1 MTRTTYLD
9 HNATT
14 PLRPEA
20 SAAMAEALAMTGN
33 PSSVHRFGRLA
44 RRNIEAAREA
54 VAALA
59 GARPEGVIFTSGGTE
74 ANNLALTGS
83 GRGRI
88 LVSAGEHDSVLNAV
102 PGAARIGLTAEGLV
116 DAAALDARLGESDTP
131 ALVSIMLANN
141 ETGAIQPLAELAR
154 IARARGALVHCDA
167 VQAAGKLPLELAA
180 LGVDMISLSAHKL
193 GGPPGV
199 GALVLAADREIAP
212 LLRGG
217 GQERGR
223 RAGTENLPGI
233 AGFGAAARAARAGL
247 DQAAALAGLR
257 DQLERRLRQ
266 LAPDIRIF
274 AAAAPRL
281 ANTCCF
287 ATPGLAAET
296 QVMALDLAGVAVS
309 AGSACSSGK
318 VAPSHVLAAM
328 GAGATAAAAIRVSLG
343 WTSEAADI
351 ERFLEAWGALYSRG
365 AAGAHGEVHETPA
378 ATSAA

>member
-33 PSSVHRFGRLA
+33 ASSVHRFGRHA
-44 RRNIEAAREA
+44 RRKIEAAREA
-54 VAALA
+54 VAALV
-59 GARPEGVIFTSGGTE
+59 GTRPEGVIFTSGGTE
-74 ANNLALTGS
+74 ANNLALAGTA
-83 GRGRI
+83 RKRI

-102 PGAARIGLTAEGLV
+102 PDAVRIPLTGAGLV
-116 DAAALDARLGESDTP
+116 EPAALDARLGESDAP

-154 IARARGALVHCDA
+154 VARDHRALVHCDA
-167 VQAAGKLPLELAA
+167 VQAAGKLPLDLAA
-180 LGVDMISLSAHKL
+180 LGVDLISLSAHKL
-193 GGPPGV
+193 GGPQGV
-199 GALVLAADREIAP
+199 GALVLAADLDVAP

-223 RAGTENLPGI
+223 RAGTENLAGI
-233 AGFGAAARAARAGL
+233 AGFGAAAQAARAGL
-247 DQAAALAGLR
+247 GKAAALADLR
-257 DQLERRLRQ
+257 DELERRLRQ
-266 LAPDIRIF
+266 RAPEIRIF
-274 AAAAPRL
+274 AEAAPRL

-328 GAGATAAAAIRVSLG
+328 GAGAAAATAIRVSLG

-351 ERFLEAWGALYSRG
+351 ERFLEAWGTLYSRG
-365 AAGAHGEVHETPA
+365 AGAAHNAPA
-378 ATSAA
+378 AISAA

>member
-20 SAAMAEALAMTGN
+20 AAAVTEALAMTGN
-33 PSSVHRFGRLA
+33 PSSVHRFGRHV
-44 RRNIEAAREA
+44 RRKIETAREA
-54 VAALA
+54 VAALS

-74 ANNLALTGS
+74 ANNLALAGM
-83 GRGRI
+83 GRTRI
-88 LVSAGEHDSVLNAV
+88 LVSAGEHVSVLNAD
-102 PGAARIGLTAEGLV
+102 PGAARIALSGVGLV
-116 DAAALDARLGESDTP
+116 EPVALDARLGESETP

-141 ETGAIQPLAELAR
+141 ETGAIQPIAELAR
-154 IARARGALVHCDA
+154 VARRHGALIHCDA
-167 VQAAGKLPLELAA
+167 VQAAGKLPLDMET
-180 LGVDMISLSAHKL
+180 LGVDLISLSAHKL

-199 GALVLAADREIAP
+199 GALVLAADLEVAAA
-212 LLRGG
+212 LRGG

-233 AGFGAAARAARAGL
+233 AGFGAAAG
-247 DQAAALAGLR
+247 AALAGLDKAAALVELR
-257 DQLERRLRQ
+257 DALERRLRQ

-274 AAAAPRL
+274 AEAAPRL
-281 ANTCCF
+281 PNTCCF
-287 ATPGLAAET
+287 AAPGLAAET

-328 GAGATAAAAIRVSLG
+328 GAGAAAATAIRVSLG

-351 ERFLEAWGALYSRG
+351 EHFLEAWGALYNRG
-365 AAGAHGEVHETPA
+365 AAGAQTARVEN
-378 ATSAA
+378 SAA